1 MTLKAIVF
9 DWDGTLVDTAES
21 TYHTYR
27 KTFADYGIEFDR
39 ETYARIYAPCGD
51 DMFRALGL
59 PEERWRE
66 ADERWLM
73 HFGEQRVDLLPG
85 ARESL
90 AIVAEHGLS
99 RAIVSSG
106 SRARILRELVEHEL
120 EPHFTHAVCG
130 GDTPNRK
137 PHPEP
142 LLVCLDRLGIHP
154 ADAAYIGDSAEDV
167 RMARAAGVYVIG
179 VTGPYPNHEAL
190 RASAPDQVAPNVL
203 EAVRRLLNGNG
214 SGRSVA

>member
-1 MTLKAIVF
+1 MPLKAIVF

-21 TYHTYR
+21 TFHTYR
-27 KTFADYGIEFDR
+27 KTFADYGIDFDR

-66 ADERWLM
+66 ADERWLS
-73 HFGEQRVDLLPG
+73 HFAGQHVELLPG

-90 AIVAEHGLS
+90 ELVAERGLS

-106 SRARILRELVEHEL
+106 TRARILRELAHHEL
-120 EPHFTHAVCG
+120 EPHFTHAICG

-142 LLVCLDRLGIHP
+142 LLVCLDRLGIDA

-167 RMARAAGVYVIG
+167 RMAKAAGVYVIG
-179 VTGPYPNHEAL
+179 VTGPYPNHAAL
-190 RASAPDQVAPNVL
+190 RASEPDQITDGVL
-203 EAVRRLLNGNG
+203 DAVRRLLD
-214 SGRSVA
+214 

>member
-59 PEERWRE
+59 PEDRWRE
-66 ADERWLM
+66 ADERWLA
-73 HFGEQRVDLLPG
+73 HFAGQSVELLPG

-90 AIVAEHGLS
+90 TLVAERGLS

-106 SRARILRELVEHEL
+106 TRARILRELVEHEL
-120 EPHFTHAVCG
+120 EPHFAHTVCG

-142 LLVCLDRLGIHP
+142 LLVCLDRLGIDP

-167 RMARAAGVYVIG
+167 RMAKAAGVYVIG
-179 VTGPYPNHEAL
+179 VTGPYPNHDAL
-190 RASAPDQVAPNVL
+190 RASAPNQVAEDVL
-203 EAVRRLLNGNG
+203 DAVRRLLD
-214 SGRSVA
+214 

>member
-1 MTLKAIVF
+1 MRWKAVVF

-21 TYHTYR
+21 TFHTYR
-27 KTFADYGIEFDR
+27 KTFADYGIAFDR

-59 PEERWRE
+59 PPEQWAE
-66 ADERWLM
+66 ADERWLS
-73 HFGEQRVDLLPG
+73 HFAGQRVELLPG

-90 AIVAEHGLS
+90 ALVAERGIP

-106 SRARILRELVEHEL
+106 TRVRILRELVEHQL

-142 LLVCLDRLGIHP
+142 LLVCLDRLGVDP

-167 RMARAAGVYVIG
+167 RMSKAAGVYVIG
-179 VTGPYPNHEAL
+179 VTGPYPNQAAL
-190 RASAPDQVAPNVL
+190 RASEPDQIADGVL
-203 EAVRRLLNGNG
+203 DAVRRLLD
-214 SGRSVA
+214 